1 MNKRTVSLS
10 MLVIVTMLVLSA
22 CGGMSLNLGSN
33 PQTKNVPG
41 ANQSAPLQAAP
52 QQSAQQPAQQ
62 TVQQPVASSN
72 SAQLAAYEGTLE
84 GIYTSVSPSVV
95 NIRVVV
101 QPTSQSSNSPS
112 IPGFSFNFPQD
123 QTPQSGLGSGFVW
136 DAQGHIVT
144 NNHVVDGADKIEVTF
159 SDGTTIPAT
168 RVGTDPDSDLA
179 VIKVDPSA
187 HALQPVQVADSNG
200 VKVGQLAV
208 AIGEPYGLEGT
219 MTAGIVSAVGRTL
232 PTGNGTGPS
241 YSIPDIIQTDAPI
254 NPGNSGGVLVNDAG
268 QVIGVTSAIES
279 PSGTNAGIGFAIPSA
294 IVNNVVPALI
304 KDGKY
309 VHTWLGIS
317 GGSMVPELT
326 QAMNLPDNTRGVL
339 VAEVTANSPAEKA
352 GLHASTKNATIEGQT
367 VQVGGDVITKINDTP
382 VKQIDDLIAY
392 LASSTTVGQKVTL
405 TILRDGK
412 EMSVD
417 VTLTARPSAEQRAQ
431 DQSSQSSQPGRSN
444 QPTQGLH
451 LGIMSLDMNT
461 ELASAMNLP
470 KDQSGVLVEQV
481 QPGSLAEHMGLKGG
495 EKIVTIQGQDLLIGG
510 DVITA
515 INGQSI
521 SSSQDLRAVLAGL
534 STGDKLSLTILR
546 NGTEMQLSVSSGG

>member
-1 MNKRTVSLS
+1 

-232 PTGNGTGPS
+232 PTGDGTGPS